1 MLNYNDNCICVN
13 IAPGKSLK
21 FDEALYGEPTTTPLT
36 LDEIRYINNGIA
48 FKAGWLEFPEELED
62 EIYEELRID
71 KTKVLKLNDIK
82 DILLHPT
89 KAGLIKILSIQSLA
103 DFDRVRGQ
111 FQKLKYDGYKLTLD
125 IANIIERRTKELFN
139 NQLKSNIVI
148 EDADVVSNDNE
159 KVAEL
164 EKQLEEMKALLETT
178 LLNNAKIDDNK
189 SEKDSGNNESKN
201 NDKQSSTTV
210 KKKVGRPKST
220 TSK

>member
-21 FDEALYGEPTTTPLT
+21 FDEALYGEPTTTALT

-71 KTKVLKLNDIK
+71 KS
-82 DILLHPT
+82 
-89 KAGLIKILSIQSLA
+89 KILSIQSLA

-148 EDADVVSNDNE
+148 EDADVVSNDN
-159 KVAEL
+159 
-164 EKQLEEMKALLETT
+164 
-178 LLNNAKIDDNK
+178 
-189 SEKDSGNNESKN
+189 G
-201 NDKQSSTTV
+201 
-210 KKKVGRPKST
+210 
-220 TSK
+220 

>member
-71 KTKVLKLNDIK
+71 KSKILKLKDIK

-89 KAGLIKILSIQSLA
+89 KDGLIKILSIQSLA

-111 FQKLKYDGYKLTLD
+111 FQKLKHDGYKLTLD
-125 IANIIERRTKELFN
+125 IANIID

-148 EDADVVSNDNE
+148 EDADVVSNDNA

-164 EKQLEEMKALLETT
+164 EKQLKEMRALLEAT
-178 LLNNAKIDDNK
+178 LSNNTKTDDNK
-189 SEKDSGNNESKN
+189 SEKYSENNESKN
-201 NDKQSSTTV
+201 NNKQSSSTV

>member
-82 DILLHPT
+82 DILLRPT
-89 KAGLIKILSIQSLA
+89 KDGLIKILNIQSLA

-189 SEKDSGNNESKN
+189 SEKDLVNNESEN
-201 NDKQSSTTV
+201 NDRKSSTTV

>member
-1 MLNYNDNCICVN
+1 MLNYNDSCICVN

-21 FDEALYGEPTTTPLT
+21 FDEGLYGEPTTTPLT

-62 EIYEELRID
+62 EIYKELRID

-89 KAGLIKILSIQSLA
+89 KDGLIKILSIQSLA

-111 FQKLKYDGYKLTLD
+111 FQKLKYNGYKLTLD

-148 EDADVVSNDNE
+148 EDADVISNDNG

-164 EKQLEEMKALLETT
+164 EKQLEEMKALLEAT
-178 LLNNAKIDDNK
+178 LLKNAKNDDDK
-189 SEKDSGNNESKN
+189 IEKDSGNNESKN
-201 NDKQSSTTV
+201 NDKQSSNTV

>member
-1 MLNYNDNCICVN
+1 M
-13 IAPGKSLK
+13 
-21 FDEALYGEPTTTPLT
+21 
-36 LDEIRYINNGIA
+36 
-48 FKAGWLEFPEELED
+48 
-62 EIYEELRID
+62 
-71 KTKVLKLNDIK
+71 
-82 DILLHPT
+82 HPT

-148 EDADVVSNDNE
+148 EDADVISNDNE

-164 EKQLEEMKALLETT
+164 EKQLEEMKALLEAS

>member
-1 MLNYNDNCICVN
+1 MLNYNDSCICVN

-62 EIYEELRID
+62 EIYKELRID
-71 KTKVLKLNDIK
+71 KSKILKLKDIK

-89 KAGLIKILSIQSLA
+89 KDGLIKILSIQSLA

-148 EDADVVSNDNE
+148 EDADVISNDNG

-164 EKQLEEMKALLETT
+164 EKQLEEMKALLEAT
-178 LLNNAKIDDNK
+178 LLKNAKNDDDK
-189 SEKDSGNNESKN
+189 IEKDSGNNESKA
-201 NDKQSSTTV
+201 KEEQPSSTE